1 MSIHIRWAHP
11 RGLVEAIGH
20 FAELLLL
27 AAAGDRQLEVH
38 LHIGDAACAAAAAAA
53 LAKLEHEV
61 LVVWVLPHGVAIFPD
76 PPQLRLLP
84 ASTHANETET
94 LV

>member
-11 RGLVEAIGH
+11 RGLVEAIGD

-38 LHIGDAACAAAAAAA
+38 LHIGNAACAAAAAAV
-53 LAKLEHEV
+53 AKLEHEV

-84 ASTHANETET
+84 AFTCK
-94 LV
+94 